1 MVGLEFLYRYNAL
14 LLTALTNKI
23 IQSMPET
30 KSTNAEK
37 PSCLAGVIAVVGC
50 DGTGKS
56 TLSADLLIKLN
67 EKNETKRRYLGL
79 VSGEAGEKIK
89 SLPFVGVR
97 LESYLARKASRAQ
110 DMKKKL
116 PSTWTSLVMYVL
128 SLYRAVQLIR
138 VERLSRRGIWVIA
151 DRYPQSEIP
160 GFHYDGPGL
169 TADRTNN
176 WVIRKLAAREL
187 KLYQWMA
194 KHKPA
199 LVIRLNI
206 DAETAY
212 SRKPDHAIEELRDKI
227 SVMPQLNYNG
237 AQILDIDTRAPYPE
251 VLEAALAGIDQYCR

>member
-1 MVGLEFLYRYNAL
+1 MPQSNSTSLEKL
-14 LLTALTNKI
+14 
-23 IQSMPET
+23 P
-30 KSTNAEK
+30 
-37 PSCLAGVIAVVGC
+37 CLAGVIAVVGC

-56 TLSADLLIKLN
+56 TLSADLFIKLN
-67 EKNETKRRYLGL
+67 EKTITKRRYLGL

-89 SLPFVGVR
+89 SLPFVGVK

-116 PSTWTSLVMYVL
+116 PSTWTSIVMYVL
-128 SLYRAVQLIR
+128 SLYRAIQLRR
-138 VERLSRRGIWVIA
+138 VMRLSRRGIWVIA
-151 DRYPQSEIP
+151 DRYPQAEIP

-176 WVIRKLAAREL
+176 WLITKLAAREL

-194 KHKPA
+194 KQRPE
-199 LVIRLNI
+199 LIIRLNI

-227 SVMPQLNYNG
+227 SIMPKLNFND

-251 VLEAALAGIDQYCR
+251 VLKAALAGIDQYCS

>member
-1 MVGLEFLYRYNAL
+1 MSEPEFKN
-14 LLTALTNKI
+14 TEN
-23 IQSMPET
+23 S
-30 KSTNAEK
+30 
-37 PSCLAGVIAVVGC
+37 SCLAGVIAVVGC

-56 TLSADLLIKLN
+56 TLSADLFIKLN

-89 SLPFVGVR
+89 SLPFVGIR

-128 SLYRAVQLIR
+128 SLYRAIQLIR

-151 DRYPQSEIP
+151 DRYPQAEIP

-169 TADRTNN
+169 TADRTSN
-176 WVIRKLAAREL
+176 WLIGKLAAREL
-187 KLYQWMA
+187 RLYQWMA

-206 DAETAY
+206 DAKTAH
-212 SRKPDHAIEELRDKI
+212 SRKPDHAMAELEDKI
-227 SVMPQLNYNG
+227 SIMPQLNFNH

-251 VLEAALAGIDQYCR
+251 VLEAALKGIDQYCLIKD